1 MKLYVIRH
9 GQTEWNVLKKMQG
22 SVDIP
27 LNEKGI
33 EQAYITKEK
42 LKDINIDLIFSSPLK
57 RARKTAE
64 IISDDMN
71 VEVIIADELS
81 ERCYGEFEGINKLSF
96 DYNEFW
102 SYNKNKNYDKA
113 ENVQLFFDRV
123 YKFIDELKDNYS
135 DKNILIVT
143 HAGVVKAIECYA
155 NGMLPDEEIGPFLP
169 GNCSVSEYIIGE
181 RSDNN
186 G

>member
-9 GQTEWNVLKKMQG
+9 GQTEWNILKKMQG

-33 EQAYITKEK
+33 EQAHITKEK
-42 LKDINIDLIFSSPLK
+42 LKDINIDIVFCSPLK

-64 IISDDMN
+64 IIGVDKN
-71 VEVIIADELS
+71 LEIIIADELR
-81 ERCYGEFEGINKLSF
+81 ERCYGEFEGSSKSSF

-102 SYNKNKNYDKA
+102 AYNKNKNYAQA
-113 ENVQLFFDRV
+113 ENIQLFFDRV
-123 YKFIDELKDNYS
+123 YKFIDKLKNNYS

-169 GNCSVSEYIIGE
+169 ENCSVSEYIIK
-181 RSDNN
+181 
-186 G
+186 